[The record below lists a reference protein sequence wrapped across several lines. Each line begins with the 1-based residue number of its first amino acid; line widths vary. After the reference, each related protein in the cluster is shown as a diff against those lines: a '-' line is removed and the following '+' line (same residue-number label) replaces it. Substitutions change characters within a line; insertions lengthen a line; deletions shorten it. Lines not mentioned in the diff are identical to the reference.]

1 MTIAKLRQY
10 RIAGMA
16 IFDWVTSLLGGAIIG
31 YFILENHSVAL
42 WTMWLIVWILI
53 GIVIHLLV
61 GVDTMLGYYLGLNKK
76 PRCVVEN
83 VNNYI
88 FI

>member
-1 MTIAKLRQY
+1 LLNYVNIELLEWLFLIGSPR
-10 RIAGMA
+10 
-16 IFDWVTSLLGGAIIG
+16 LLGGAIIG

-76 PRCVVEN
+76 PRCVVEKRK
-83 VNNYI
+83 
-88 FI
+88 

>member
-1 MTIAKLRQY
+1 MSGTIAELRQY

-16 IFDWVTSLLGGAIIG
+16 IFDWVTSLLGGILIG

-76 PRCVVEN
+76 PVRGELN
-83 VNNYI
+83 I
-88 FI
+88 